1 MRAILLPGMDGSGEL
16 LSDFAAALAP
26 EFEASVIAYPP
37 DVVMDY
43 AALREHVR
51 AALPTDEPFVLI
63 AESFSGPI
71 AIELAAE
78 QPPGLAGLVLSNSFA
93 TRPRAAGG
101 WRSWLVGR
109 MPHARVPAWLY
120 SRWLLGRWSSRS
132 WRRRLRA
139 AVAPLA
145 RDVLRQRLRDVRQVD
160 VLDQISLV
168 PCPLLVLR
176 ATHDRLVARD
186 SWLAMRDRSRHA
198 VCIEIDGPHLLLQAQ
213 PQACADAIKQ

>member
-26 EFEASVIAYPP
+26 EFDASVIAYPP
-37 DVVMDY
+37 NVVMDY
-43 AALREHVR
+43 IALREHVR
-51 AALPTDEPFVLI
+51 AKLPTDESFVII

-71 AIELAAE
+71 AIELAAGH
-78 QPPGLAGLVLSNSFA
+78 PSGLAGLVLTNSFA
-93 TRPRAAGG
+93 RRPRAASG
-101 WRSWLVGR
+101 WRSWLLGR
-109 MPHARVPAWLY
+109 MPHARVPAWFY

-132 WRRRLRA
+132 WRKRLRA
-139 AVAPLA
+139 AVAPLG
-145 RDVLRQRLRDVRQVD
+145 RDVLRQRLRDVQQVD
-160 VLDQISLV
+160 VLDLIAYI

-176 ATHDRLVARD
+176 ATHDRLVGRD

-198 VCIEIDGPHLLLQAQ
+198 VCIELQGPHLLLQAQ